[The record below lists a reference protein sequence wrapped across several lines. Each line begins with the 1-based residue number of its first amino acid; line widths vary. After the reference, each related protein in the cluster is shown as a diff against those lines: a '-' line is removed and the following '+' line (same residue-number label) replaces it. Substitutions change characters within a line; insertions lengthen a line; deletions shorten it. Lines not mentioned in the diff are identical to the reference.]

1 MRALETE
8 VSRLREAY
16 TTEIS
21 DANVTVQQHKEML
34 HTARTENE
42 ILKEILAAHGIN
54 YAPELEQRMAERGSL
69 AGFQS
74 SPVAASS
81 SGSNT
86 AAFTNAT
93 SNQNVTPATSIST
106 GLSPQA
112 TGGVEHADVSP
123 PMGFVPQ
130 QQVYHASPNENLGLD
145 RSAGQVVDTP
155 VPTMRGAFESDPQ
168 LQVDFI
174 LTYVMSRIVKFLIIS
189 TLSNPYHL
197 HLQTRRPLSGTHRL
211 PLPSFHH
218 RGRRRGHAL
227 LRSCFDGHL
236 PTTQLHRQHHPRT
249 GIPT

>member
-123 PMGFVPQ
+123 PWASCLSSKYITRVRMKTWDWTGLRARLSTPPYQ
-130 QQVYHASPNENLGLD
+130 QCAV
-145 RSAGQVVDTP
+145 
-155 VPTMRGAFESDPQ
+155 
-168 LQVDFI
+168 
-174 LTYVMSRIVKFLIIS
+174 
-189 TLSNPYHL
+189 
-197 HLQTRRPLSGTHRL
+197 
-211 PLPSFHH
+211 
-218 RGRRRGHAL
+218 L
-227 LRSCFDGHL
+227 LRATHSS
-236 PTTQLHRQHHPRT
+236 R
-249 GIPT
+249 